1 MLQAQYSRPHAL
13 SVPYSPDLA
22 LMIPHTSCAAKLLN
36 DANPPPSPY
45 PTRYFLNLIS
55 ETEGIGMVLPVLESV
70 FRLERLP
77 EAPKTLNPQ
86 SQGEGICV
94 VLPVQE
100 DLVLLQG
107 LPEA

>member
-22 LMIPHTSCAAKLLN
+22 LMIPDTSCAAKLLN
-36 DANPPPSPY
+36 DANPPPY
-45 PTRYFLNLIS
+45 PTRYILNLVS

-70 FRLERLP
+70 LRLERLP

-86 SQGEGICV
+86 SQGEGICL